1 MTGLGKIFAK
11 VTEKQSQEFGQVA
24 VLVSIFLALYLGE
37 KNFLRAA
44 FILSL
49 ITVTI
54 PSIFYPLAVCW
65 FGLSGILS
73 AASSRILM
81 AIVFLLI
88 VIPVGLSR
96 KLLGKDNLK
105 LKQFKKGKGSVMINR
120 DHLYTEADLL
130 HTF

>member
-73 AASSRILM
+73 ATSSRILM
-81 AIVFLLI
+81 GMVFLLI

-105 LKQFKKGKGSVMINR
+105 LKQFKKSKGSVMINR